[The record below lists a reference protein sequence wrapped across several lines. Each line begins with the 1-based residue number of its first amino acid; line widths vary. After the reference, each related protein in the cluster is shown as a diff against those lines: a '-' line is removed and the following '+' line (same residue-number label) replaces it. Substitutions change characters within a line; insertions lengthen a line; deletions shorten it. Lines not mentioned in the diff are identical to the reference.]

1 MTHIKSIFDLCPDI
15 QEHIGKELAPLVKTQ
30 KAKKRTIHQC
40 KYIMNNYDL
49 LDLEDFKFG
58 GEDYKYKK
66 HTGQMLLFLMDRFK
80 KERAMSISQYQPIAD
95 GLRHISNM
103 CKKDSNKLLSRLII
117 LDSLN
122 RFNTPEIP
130 TKVNIYGFV
139 YESRWLNHKNCI
151 ISTYG
156 KYSSAQLDLFALQN
170 GIRECKS
177 RIKARKIHHLMKSE
191 V

>member
-1 MTHIKSIFDLCPDI
+1 MTHIQSIFDLCPDI
-15 QEHIGKELAPLVKTQ
+15 QEQIGKELAPLVKTQ
-30 KAKKRTIHQC
+30 RDKKRTIHQC
-40 KYIMNNYDL
+40 NYIMKHYDL

-58 GEDYKYKK
+58 GEHYKYKK

-80 KERAMSISQYQPIAD
+80 KERAMSISQYQPIAE

-122 RFNTPEIP
+122 RFHTPEIP

-139 YESRWLNHKNCI
+139 YESRINHGNCI